1 MAGDWLKVLFD
12 LNIILDVLQK
22 REEFHDFSA
31 RSLARAETG
40 DIQGWLAAHSISTLF
55 YLIARDQSPEQ
66 ARVAVTSMLQF
77 LKVAPIDQGIIEQ
90 ALNLPYRDFEDAVQ
104 MSAGVFINAD
114 YLLTRN
120 VKDYQ
125 PALLTVI
132 QPAELLAVLEM
143 D

>member
-1 MAGDWLKVLFD
+1 MAGDRLKVLFD

-22 REEFHDFSA
+22 REAFYDFSA

-77 LKVAPIDQGIIEQ
+77 LKYA
-90 ALNLPYRDFEDAVQ
+90 AV
-104 MSAGVFINAD
+104 S
-114 YLLTRN
+114 
-120 VKDYQ
+120 
-125 PALLTVI
+125 
-132 QPAELLAVLEM
+132 
-143 D
+143 

>member
-1 MAGDWLKVLFD
+1 MAGDRLKVLFD

-22 REEFHDFSA
+22 REAFYDFSA

-55 YLIARDQSPEQ
+55 YLIAKDKNPEQ

>member
-1 MAGDWLKVLFD
+1 MIFLHAP
-12 LNIILDVLQK
+12 
-22 REEFHDFSA
+22 S
-31 RSLARAETG
+31 ARAETG

-55 YLIARDQSPEQ
+55 YLIAKDKNPEQ

>member
-1 MAGDWLKVLFD
+1 MAGEMLKVLFD

-22 REEFHDFSA
+22 REAFYDFSA

-40 DIQGWLAAHSISTLF
+40 EIQGWLAAHSVSTLY
-55 YLIARDQSPEQ
+55 YLIARDKSPEQ
-66 ARVAVTSMLQF
+66 ARVAVTSLLKF
-77 LKVAPIDQGIIEQ
+77 LKIAPVDQTIIEH
-90 ALNLPYRDFEDAVQ
+90 ALSLPYRDFEDAVQ
-104 MSAGVFINAD
+104 MSAGVFIKAD

-125 PALLTVI
+125 PALLNVI
-132 QPAELLAVLEM
+132 QPAELLAILEM